1 MEALFFHDREFSYV
15 TEDTAEETLTK
26 VVSSRSESSH
36 NKTASIL
43 TILCAFAAV
52 RCSLQSLSADSLMP
66 ASVNRS
72 PSVNFKNLVKLP
84 ISSKSV
90 SSASLMAL

>member
-15 TEDTAEETLTK
+15 NEDTAEETLTE

-43 TILCAFAAV
+43 TILCPFAVV
-52 RCSLQSLSADSLMP
+52 RCSLQSLSADRMMP
-66 ASVNRS
+66 ASVNLS
-72 PSVNFKNLVKLP
+72 PSVNFKKTRYPAYKL
-84 ISSKSV
+84 
-90 SSASLMAL
+90 